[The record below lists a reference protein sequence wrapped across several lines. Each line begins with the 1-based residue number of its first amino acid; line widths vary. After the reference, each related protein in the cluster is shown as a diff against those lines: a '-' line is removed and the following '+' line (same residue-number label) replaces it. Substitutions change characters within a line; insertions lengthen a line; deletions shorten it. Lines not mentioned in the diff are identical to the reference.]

1 MRSPPTT
8 TRTRPVRTHSRPR
21 AEAGRGWS
29 ALVIVASVLPRP
41 RSLSA
46 PGDGKTRGPRLHVSK
61 HTSPRAGAHD
71 PSGLHQD
78 ILLAGLPRTPFWRS
92 SHSGHSRKFSYS
104 VLRVRRSWA

>member
-1 MRSPPTT
+1 MSPASKTTMRSPPTM
-8 TRTRPVRTHSRPR
+8 TRTRLVQTHSRPR

-29 ALVIVASVLPRP
+29 ALVIVASLPPRP

-61 HTSPRAGAHD
+61 HTSPRAGAHH

-92 SHSGHSRKFSYS
+92 SHSGDSPKFAKK
-104 VLRVRRSWA
+104 V